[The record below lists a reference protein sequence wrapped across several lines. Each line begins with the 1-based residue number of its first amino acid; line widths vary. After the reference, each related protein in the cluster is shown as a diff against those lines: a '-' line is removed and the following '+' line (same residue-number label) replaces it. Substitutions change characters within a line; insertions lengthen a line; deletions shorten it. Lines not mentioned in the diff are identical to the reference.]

1 MFSAHSF
8 ANIAA
13 IKSANSIN
21 SVQSNRSNFET
32 PSKIETFLDK
42 KTSLSMVGLSSITR
56 LSNQF
61 KELKYTSPDAAYAK
75 ACKDLQSSEWEH
87 QASAVEMMGTI
98 ARKNPEVKLKSES
111 QFSYSS

>member
-1 MFSAHSF
+1 MKSSAHSF

-61 KELKYTSPDAAYAK
+61 KELKYASPDAAYAK
-75 ACKDLQSSEWEH
+75 ACKDLQSSEWEN
-87 QASAVEMMGTI
+87 QASAVEMMVTI
-98 ARKNPEVKLKSES
+98 ARKNPEV
-111 QFSYSS
+111 